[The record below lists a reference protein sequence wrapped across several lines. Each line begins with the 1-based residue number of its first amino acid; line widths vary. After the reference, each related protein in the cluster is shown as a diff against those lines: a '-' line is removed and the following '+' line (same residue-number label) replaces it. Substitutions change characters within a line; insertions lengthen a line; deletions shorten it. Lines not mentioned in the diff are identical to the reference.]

1 MQLNFY
7 PLKRA
12 VRGVINIDRI
22 QGYLDKLEKELK
34 LITNKF
40 KKENSIFKMLYQL
53 DYPLERCYNE
63 IRDHY
68 EW

>member
-40 KKENSIFKMLYQL
+40 KKENSIFKMLYQNSTIL
-53 DYPLERCYNE
+53 
-63 IRDHY
+63 
-68 EW
+68 